1 MEEGKQPWDPARL
14 YVSDLVKRRLRV
26 EAREMKVV
34 AGLDWCPRFAIR
46 SSENAGLAGNRSS
59 QLQEGGRRQP
69 VLCLEILLLSARNMA
84 RAQIYTRIALMGSRA
99 VGYLG
104 KLFGKREAGEENKT
118 IVVQEHQARWECGE
132 SARLTGRKFS
142 MNLLRKEYGKPDSSV
157 CPSLDPPLLPMAS
170 GRRACGAREMASLA
184 RLLTNN

>member
-46 SSENAGLAGNRSS
+46 SSENAGLTGKRNS
-59 QLQEGGRRQP
+59 QLQEGGRRQ

-84 RAQIYTRIALMGSRA
+84 GAQIYTRIALVGSWA
-99 VGYLG
+99 VGYLERFVWQVG
-104 KLFGKREAGEENKT
+104 S
-118 IVVQEHQARWECGE
+118 W
-132 SARLTGRKFS
+132 
-142 MNLLRKEYGKPDSSV
+142 
-157 CPSLDPPLLPMAS
+157 
-170 GRRACGAREMASLA
+170 
-184 RLLTNN
+184 